1 VGHDNEEN
9 MPQRILAVLGAM
21 VLMLSSPALS
31 QTTARTPGEPVA
43 GGRPLSEWIAD
54 LKGLSPQTRNAAA
67 YEIAG
72 MGPAAAAAVPALIE
86 ALDDPVPAVRFP
98 VTVALMEIGPAA
110 RAAVPRLKTMMDEE
124 INDEIAASARR
135 ALRHID
141 PAAVRS
147 Q

>member
-1 VGHDNEEN
+1 
-9 MPQRILAVLGAM
+9 MLQRIPAMLGAM
-21 VLMLSSPALS
+21 VLMLSVPAS
-31 QTTARTPGEPVA
+31 AQTTAAATGEPEAA
-43 GGRPLSEWIAD
+43 GRRLKEWIAD

-86 ALDDPVPAVRFP
+86 ALDDPVAAVRFP

-110 RAAVPRLKTMMDEE
+110 KAAVPRLRTMMDEE

-135 ALRHID
+135 ALRRID
-141 PAAVRS
+141 PSAVRS
-147 Q
+147 R